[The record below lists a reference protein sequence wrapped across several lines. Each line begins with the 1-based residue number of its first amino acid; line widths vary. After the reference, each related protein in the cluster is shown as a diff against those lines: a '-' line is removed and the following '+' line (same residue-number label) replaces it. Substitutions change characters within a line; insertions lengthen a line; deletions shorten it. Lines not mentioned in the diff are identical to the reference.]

1 MKIEI
6 TNQTNGVKAFLGGFS
21 TEELSAKIEAC
32 KTGECSCNCDPA
44 LMQKIESI
52 DLESVDGGSTITI
65 TGDVDA
71 QTLAPMM
78 QECLLG
84 DKQ

>member
-1 MKIEI
+1 MKIEMMNH
-6 TNQTNGVKAFLGGFS
+6 TGGVKAFLGGFS

-32 KTGECSCNCDPA
+32 QNGQCECACDPSI
-44 LMQKIESI
+44 MQKIEGIELS
-52 DLESVDGGSTITI
+52 LVEGGSTITI

-78 QECLLG
+78 QECLIG

>member
-44 LMQKIESI
+44 MMQKIESI

-71 QTLAPMM
+71 QSLAPMM

>member
-21 TEELSAKIEAC
+21 TEELSVKIAAC
-32 KTGECSCNCDPA
+32 QNGQCECSCDPEI
-44 LMQKIESI
+44 MQKIEGIELTSVEEGSI
-52 DLESVDGGSTITI
+52 ITI
-65 TGDVDA
+65 TGNVDA

-78 QECLLG
+78 QECLIG

>member
-1 MKIEI
+1 MKIDI
-6 TNQTNGVKAFLGGFS
+6 TNQKNGVKAFLSGFS
-21 TEELSAKIEAC
+21 TEELGNKIEAC
-32 KTGECSCNCDPA
+32 QNGECDCDCDPSI
-44 LMQKIESI
+44 MQKIEKI
-52 DLESVDGGSTITI
+52 DLAAVNGGATITI

-78 QECLLG
+78 KECLLG

>member
-1 MKIEI
+1 MKIDI

-32 KTGECSCNCDPA
+32 QNGECTCDCDPSI
-44 LMQKIESI
+44 MQKIEKI
-52 DLESVDGGSTITI
+52 DLAAVNGGATITI

>member
-1 MKIEI
+1 MNIKI
-6 TNQTNGVKAFLGGFS
+6 TNQTGGVKAFLSGFS
-21 TEELSAKIEAC
+21 TEELNSKIEAC
-32 KTGECSCNCDPA
+32 QNGKCDCACDPEM
-44 LMQKIESI
+44 MQKIQSI
-52 DLESVDGGSTITI
+52 DVADSEGGSTITI

-78 QECLLG
+78 KECLIG

>member
-6 TNQTNGVKAFLGGFS
+6 TNQTNGVKAFLSGFNTS
-21 TEELSAKIEAC
+21 ELNAKIEAC
-32 KTGECSCNCDPA
+32 QNGQCECECDPMI
-44 LMQKIESI
+44 MQKIDKIE
-52 DLESVDGGSTITI
+52 LTTIEGCATVSI

-78 QECLLG
+78 QSCLLG
-84 DKQ
+84 EKQ

>member
-6 TNQTNGVKAFLGGFS
+6 MNHTGGVKAFLGGFS

-32 KTGECSCNCDPA
+32 QSGQCECACDPA
-44 LMQKIESI
+44 IMQKIEGIELSAV
-52 DLESVDGGSTITI
+52 EGGSTITI
-65 TGDVDA
+65 TGDVNA

-84 DKQ
+84 EKQ

>member
-1 MKIEI
+1 MKIDI

-21 TEELSAKIEAC
+21 TDELSAKIEAC
-32 KTGECSCNCDPA
+32 QNGQCDCECDPTI
-44 LMQKIESI
+44 MQKIEDIS
-52 DLESVDGGSTITI
+52 LAFVDGGSTITI

-84 DKQ
+84 DKV

>member
-6 TNQTNGVKAFLGGFS
+6 TNQTNGVKAFLSGFNTS
-21 TEELSAKIEAC
+21 ELNAKIEAC
-32 KTGECSCNCDPA
+32 QSGQCECQCDPMI
-44 LMQKIESI
+44 MQKIDKIKLTTIE
-52 DLESVDGGSTITI
+52 GGATVSI

-78 QECLLG
+78 QSCLLG
-84 DKQ
+84 EKQ

>member
-6 TNQTNGVKAFLGGFS
+6 MNHTGGVKAFLGGFS

-32 KTGECSCNCDPA
+32 QSGQCECACDPSI
-44 LMQKIESI
+44 MQKIEGI
-52 DLESVDGGSTITI
+52 ELASVEGGSTITI
-65 TGDVDA
+65 TGDVNA

-78 QECLLG
+78 QECLIG
-84 DKQ
+84 EKQ

>member
-21 TEELSAKIEAC
+21 TEELGAKIEAC
-32 KTGECSCNCDPA
+32 QSGNCECACDPE
-44 LMQKIESI
+44 LMQKIEGI
-52 DLESVDGGSTITI
+52 ELTCVEGGATITI

-71 QTLAPMM
+71 ETLAPMM
-78 QECLLG
+78 KECLLG
-84 DKQ
+84 EKQ

>member
-21 TEELSAKIEAC
+21 TEELSAKIEVC
-32 KTGECSCNCDPA
+32 QNGQCECACDPA
-44 LMQKIESI
+44 LMQKIEG
-52 DLESVDGGSTITI
+52 LELTSVEGGSILTV

-84 DKQ
+84 EKQ

>member
-6 TNQTNGVKAFLGGFS
+6 MNHIGGVKAFLGGFS

-32 KTGECSCNCDPA
+32 KNGQCECACDPEI
-44 LMQKIESI
+44 MQKIEGIELSSI
-52 DLESVDGGSTITI
+52 EGGSTITI
-65 TGDVDA
+65 TGEVNA

-78 QECLLG
+78 QECLIG

>member
-6 TNQTNGVKAFLGGFS
+6 TNQNNGVKAFLSGFS
-21 TEELSAKIEAC
+21 TSELNAKIQAC
-32 KTGECSCNCDPA
+32 QNGQCACECDP
-44 LMQKIESI
+44 LIMQKIDSI
-52 DLESVDGGSTITI
+52 ELATIEGGTTISI

-78 QECLLG
+78 QSCLLG
-84 DKQ
+84 EKQ

>member
-6 TNQTNGVKAFLGGFS
+6 TNQINGVKAFLGGFS

-32 KTGECSCNCDPA
+32 QSGQCECACDPSI
-44 LMQKIESI
+44 MQKIEGI
-52 DLESVDGGSTITI
+52 ELASVEGGSTITI
-65 TGDVDA
+65 TGDVNA

-78 QECLLG
+78 QECLIG
-84 DKQ
+84 EKQ